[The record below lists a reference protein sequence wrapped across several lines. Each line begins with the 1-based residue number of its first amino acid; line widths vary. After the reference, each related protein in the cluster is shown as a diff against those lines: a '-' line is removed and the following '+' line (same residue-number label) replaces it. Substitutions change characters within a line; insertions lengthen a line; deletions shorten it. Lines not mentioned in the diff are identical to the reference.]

1 TMSPKTVLITGC
13 SSGIG
18 LALAAK
24 LAKDKQRRFKGS
36 LVIYNDYIDDKLVT
50 IYKTWLSRLVTDVT
64 KVFAQNLTLT
74 LILVIATMR
83 NVTKKEKLEAAA
95 GPALNQTLEIKQLD
109 VCDEKSIHNCING
122 IPQRHIDI
130 LINNAGL
137 GFIGPIECQSIED
150 MKAIMET
157 NFFGVV
163 RMIKEVLP
171 DMKKRRSGHIVV
183 ISSVLGLQGIIFN
196 DIYAASKFAIEG
208 FCESLIIQALR
219 FNIFVSL
226 IEPGPVV
233 TEFEMKIYEDAEKA
247 DYSQTDHETAE
258 IFSQIYMKNS
268 RAIFSSLSQTPEDV
282 AEVIISSNVG
292 SDTVESKDS
301 DMSCDLTIL
310 TILPMSCLL
319 SVYKICKHMA
329 LKQVDPTGALM
340 TNSFYKLIFRY
351 DKLLRISLRAIQLLR
366 WQAHKVKQGAR
377 LLGFR

>member
-1 TMSPKTVLITGC
+1 MSPKIVLITGC

-24 LAKDKQRRFKGS
+24 LAKDKQRRF
-36 LVIYNDYIDDKLVT
+36 
-50 IYKTWLSRLVTDVT
+50 
-64 KVFAQNLTLT
+64 Q
-74 LILVIATMR
+74 VIATMR

-109 VCDEKSIHNCING
+109 VCDEKSIHNCINS

-137 GFIGPIECQSIED
+137 GFIGPIECQSIEE

-226 IEPGPVV
+226 IEPGR
-233 TEFEMKIYEDAEKA
+233 EDAEKA

-282 AEVIISSNVG
+282 AEHVLKVISTDRPPFHHQTNAMY
-292 SDTVESKDS
+292 T
-301 DMSCDLTIL
+301 
-310 TILPMSCLL
+310 PM
-319 SVYKICKHMA
+319 MA
-329 LKQVDPTGALM
+329 LKQADPTGALM

-351 DKLLRISLRAIQLLR
+351 DSLLHISLRAIQLLR
-366 WQAHKVKQGAR
+366 WQARKVKQGAR

>member
-1 TMSPKTVLITGC
+1 MSPKTVLIRGC

-18 LALAAK
+18 LALAVK
-24 LAKDKQRRFKGS
+24 LAKDKQRRFK
-36 LVIYNDYIDDKLVT
+36 
-50 IYKTWLSRLVTDVT
+50 
-64 KVFAQNLTLT
+64 
-74 LILVIATMR
+74 VIATMR

-109 VCDEKSIHNCING
+109 VCDEKSIHNCINS

-196 DIYAASKFAIEG
+196 IYAASKFAIEG

-219 FNIFVSL
+219 FNIFCHL

-268 RAIFSSLSQTPEDV
+268 RAIFSNLSQTPEDV
-282 AEVIISSNVG
+282 AEMIISSNYRPPFRHQ
-292 SDTVESKDS
+292 TNA
-301 DMSCDLTIL
+301 MYT
-310 TILPMSCLL
+310 PR
-319 SVYKICKHMA
+319 MA
-329 LKQVDPTGALM
+329 LKQADPTGALM

>member
-1 TMSPKTVLITGC
+1 MSPKIVLITGC

-18 LALAAK
+18 LALATK
-24 LAKDKQRRFKGS
+24 LAKDKQRRFK
-36 LVIYNDYIDDKLVT
+36 
-50 IYKTWLSRLVTDVT
+50 
-64 KVFAQNLTLT
+64 
-74 LILVIATMR
+74 VIATMR
-83 NVTKKEKLEAAA
+83 NIIKKEKLEAAI
-95 GPALNQTLEIKQLD
+95 GPALNQTLEIRQLD
-109 VCDEKSIHNCING
+109 VCDEKSIHNCINS

-137 GFIGPIECQSIED
+137 GSIGPIECQSIEE

-171 DMKKRRSGHIVV
+171 DMKKRRNGHIVV

-247 DYSQTDHETAE
+247 DYSQTDPETAE
-258 IFSQIYMKNS
+258 IFSQIYLKNS

-282 AEVIISSNVG
+282 AEHVLKVICMAKPPFRHQTNAMY
-292 SDTVESKDS
+292 T
-301 DMSCDLTIL
+301 
-310 TILPMSCLL
+310 PM
-319 SVYKICKHMA
+319 MA
-329 LKQVDPTGALM
+329 LKQADPTGALM
-340 TNSFYKLIFRY
+340 TDSFYKLVFRY
-351 DKLLRISLRAIQLLR
+351 DNLLRFSLRAIQILR
-366 WQAHKVKQGAR
+366 WQARKVKQGVR

>member
-1 TMSPKTVLITGC
+1 
-13 SSGIG
+13 
-18 LALAAK
+18 
-24 LAKDKQRRFKGS
+24 
-36 LVIYNDYIDDKLVT
+36 
-50 IYKTWLSRLVTDVT
+50 
-64 KVFAQNLTLT
+64 
-74 LILVIATMR
+74 MR
-83 NVTKKEKLEAAA
+83 NITKKENLEAAI

-109 VCDEKSIHNCING
+109 VCDEKSIHNCINT

-137 GFIGPIECQSIED
+137 GSIGPIECQSIEE

-233 TEFEMKIYEDAEKA
+233 TEFEMKIYEDAEKT
-247 DYSQTDHETAE
+247 DYSQTDPETAE
-258 IFSQIYMKNS
+258 IFSQIYLKNS
-268 RAIFSSLSQTPEDV
+268 KAIFSSLSQTPEDI
-282 AEVIISSNVG
+282 AEHVLKVICMERPPFRHQTNAMY
-292 SDTVESKDS
+292 T
-301 DMSCDLTIL
+301 
-310 TILPMSCLL
+310 PM
-319 SVYKICKHMA
+319 MA
-329 LKQVDPTGALM
+329 LKQADPTGALM
-340 TNSFYKLIFRY
+340 TDSFYTLIFRY
-351 DKLLRISLRAIQLLR
+351 NNLLRISLRAIQLLR
-366 WQAHKVKQGAR
+366 WQARKVKQGVQ

>member
-1 TMSPKTVLITGC
+1 MSPKIVLITGC

-24 LAKDKQRRFKGS
+24 LAKDKQRRFK
-36 LVIYNDYIDDKLVT
+36 
-50 IYKTWLSRLVTDVT
+50 
-64 KVFAQNLTLT
+64 VF
-74 LILVIATMR
+74 ATMR
-83 NVTKKEKLEAAA
+83 NITKKEKLEAAI
-95 GPALNQTLEIKQLD
+95 GLALNQTLEIKQLD
-109 VCDEKSIHNCING
+109 VCDEKSIQNCINS

-137 GFIGPIECQSIED
+137 GSIGPIECQSIEE

-247 DYSQTDHETAE
+247 DYSQTDPETAE
-258 IFSQIYMKNS
+258 IFSQIYLKNS
-268 RAIFSSLSQTPEDV
+268 KAIFSSLSQTPEDV
-282 AEVIISSNVG
+282 TEHILKVICMARPPFRHQTNAMY
-292 SDTVESKDS
+292 T
-301 DMSCDLTIL
+301 
-310 TILPMSCLL
+310 PM
-319 SVYKICKHMA
+319 MA
-329 LKQVDPTGALM
+329 LKQADSTGALM
-340 TNSFYKLIFRY
+340 TDSFYKLIFRY
-351 DKLLRISLRAIQLLR
+351 NNLLRISLRAIQLLR
-366 WQAHKVKQGAR
+366 WQARKVKQGAR